1 MKRIHIIK
9 KLLSEGFTERTLSML
24 DDKQLLSL
32 NKIMVNEQVGSVIAS
47 KKTPIPDIK
56 NLTKGGL
63 NVELREK
70 DHHEEEEE
78 EVYESRRKRGLKNRS
93 SIMVGK
99 LVENKYFHNFTSK
112 GDIVKLIKSKLN
124 ESSEEELPDFL
135 TSRSIKN
142 SRRKSSQVDE
152 DTKTKPTTKPD
163 TTTKPKPKNPFNPGP
178 SPQPGTKAKNLKSS
192 QVDED
197 TKTKPTTKPDTTT
210 KPKPKNP
217 FNPGPS
223 PQPGTKA
230 KKR

>member
-32 NKIMVNEQVGSVIAS
+32 NKIMVNEQVGTTSGSVITS
-47 KKTPIPDIK
+47 KKTPISDIK
-56 NLTKGGL
+56 NITKSGL

-70 DHHEEEEE
+70 NNKEEEEEE
-78 EVYESRRKRGLKNRS
+78 EVYRSRRKRGLKNRS
-93 SIMVGK
+93 SKLVEK

-142 SRRKSSQVDE
+142 SRRKSSQVEE
-152 DTKTKPTTKPD
+152 DTITKPTTKP
-163 TTTKPKPKNPFNPGP
+163 KEKEKEKVRKNPFNPGP
-178 SPQPGTKAKNLKSS
+178 
-192 QVDED
+192 
-197 TKTKPTTKPDTTT
+197 
-210 KPKPKNP
+210 KPKT
-217 FNPGPS
+217 GP
-223 PQPGTKA
+223 QA